1 MCEKFWT
8 LPELEGLVKKMKR
21 LMAGYQEFLR
31 QPEIRPLH
39 LDFVERK
46 RAEQIQRQ
54 QERERQERERQEAEA
69 RQQSGCE
76 RSIRQEHEAVPQRRR
91 PRMR

>member
-1 MCEKFWT
+1 
-8 LPELEGLVKKMKR
+8 MKR

-46 RAEQIQRQ
+46 RAEQLQRQ
-54 QERERQERERQEAEA
+54 QEKEQQERQEAEV
-69 RQQSGCE
+69 RQQSE
-76 RSIRQEHEAVPQRRR
+76 REQHIRQEPEAVPQRRR
-91 PRMR
+91 SRMR

>member
-1 MCEKFWT
+1 
-8 LPELEGLVKKMKR
+8 MKR

-46 RAEQIQRQ
+46 RAEQLQRQQEKDQ
-54 QERERQERERQEAEA
+54 QERERQEEEA
-69 RQQSGCE
+69 RQQAE
-76 RSIRQEHEAVPQRRR
+76 RERHIRQEPEAVPQRHRS
-91 PRMR
+91 RMR